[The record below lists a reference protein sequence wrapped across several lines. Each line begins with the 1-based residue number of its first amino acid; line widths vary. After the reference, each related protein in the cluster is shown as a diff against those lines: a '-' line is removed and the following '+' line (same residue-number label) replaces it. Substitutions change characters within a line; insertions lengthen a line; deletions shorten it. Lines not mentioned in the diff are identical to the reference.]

1 MLVKAFKDFKEGKSL
16 DEIADEIKKVSDQKT
31 KFRRKSIR
39 PFEDFLNDKL
49 KNTNEPLN
57 EMKYLTG
64 REKYVTENNAHAQK
78 VLDKLNTKDLP
89 EAEGLDSK
97 LSQVGSFISS
107 DEIVELYGDDF
118 EGILDRLGEN
128 GMLVYSWGNTTT
140 WWQRKIDSDGD
151 GLVRVE

>member
-1 MLVKAFKDFKEGKSL
+1 MLVKAFKDFKDGKSL
-16 DEIADEIKKVSDQKT
+16 EKIADEVKKVSHLNT
-31 KFRRKSIR
+31 KQRRNTIR
-39 PFEDFLNDKL
+39 PFDDFMNDTL

-64 REKYVTENNAHAQK
+64 REQFVKESNAHAQK

-89 EAEGLDSK
+89 EAEGFEYK
-97 LSQVGSFISS
+97 ASQVGSFISS

-128 GMLVYSWGNTTT
+128 GMLVYLLGNNTT
-140 WWQRKIDSDGD
+140 WWQRKKDSDGD